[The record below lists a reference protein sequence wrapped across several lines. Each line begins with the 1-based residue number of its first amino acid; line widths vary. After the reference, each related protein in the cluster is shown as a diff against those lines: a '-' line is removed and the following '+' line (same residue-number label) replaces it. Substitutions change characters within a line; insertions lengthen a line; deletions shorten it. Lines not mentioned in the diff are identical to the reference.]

1 MIRRLSVFAAA
12 LLLAGQAFATYIV
25 VLKDGTRYRAREKW
39 RVVNGKALL
48 TMENGSTL
56 QLDPALIDEPMSDQV
71 TARGLGDVKV
81 LGVEARTPAPA
92 KQQESLGSITRLRK
106 QPVEQPAEPSAA
118 APVKKQQAPEA
129 VPVNPSGAKL
139 SDEVIRKFSAAYE
152 NVGIF
157 EQKIVS
163 TGPNNLRV
171 ELTTDNEEKVFN
183 AISATSFLMVHNA
196 GVQGVSINLVELFM
210 KTTTGGAAGRF
221 QMDRNDAEALNRKTM
236 SQKDYFIRKVIY

>member
-12 LLLAGQAFATYIV
+12 LLLAGQAFASYVV

-56 QLDPALIDEPMSDQV
+56 QLDPALIDEPMSEQV
-71 TARGLGDVKV
+71 TARGLGDVKL
-81 LGVEARTPAPA
+81 LGVEARAPAPA
-92 KQQESLGSITRLRK
+92 KQQEPLGSITHLRK

-118 APVKKQQAPEA
+118 ALAKKQQPPEA
-129 VPVNPSGAKL
+129 VPVNPAGAKL
-139 SDEVIRKFSAAYE
+139 SDEVTRKFSAAYE

-157 EQKIVS
+157 EQKIVA
-163 TGPNNLRV
+163 TGPSSLRV